1 MRNDMPAALTSG
13 NLCSDCNG
21 TGADRAKTLAA
32 RRRGDCDGR
41 AYIRCWACN
50 GNGLDPAAYFR
61 WSRNAAAGDA
71 VRAAPACASDTMSV
85 PNGLMIPRPAACPKR
100 RMPKLT

>member
-1 MRNDMPAALTSG
+1 MSDIFPAPLRSG

-21 TGADRAKTLAA
+21 TGADRQKTLSL
-32 RRRGDCDGR
+32 RRRGSIDRGS
-41 AYIRCWACN
+41 YISCWTCN

-71 VRAAPACASDTMSV
+71 VRDALQIS
-85 PNGLMIPRPAACPKR
+85 
-100 RMPKLT
+100 